1 MVRPRRALLFMPG
14 DDLRKIGKAAG
25 LAVDSVIMD
34 LEDGVAFNRKAEA
47 RQAVAQALTHLD
59 FGRNER
65 LVRINP
71 PSSTFEVD
79 DLDAVLPAHPD
90 GIVIPKVEAAGQIQ
104 YICDIIA
111 RHEQA
116 AGWAPGSIRVL
127 AIVETARGVLNL
139 REIAAADPRLDALM
153 FGAEDLAGDIGAIR
167 TPEGWEVFYAR
178 SAVVTAAAA
187 FGLQAI
193 DTVFITLDNL
203 DGLRRESQQALAMGY
218 AGKMA
223 IHPRQVPVIT
233 AVFTP
238 SDAAVDA
245 AQRLIAAHADHQ
257 AAGAGVFVWEG
268 RMVDMPM
275 IRAAERVLARARVAE

>member
-1 MVRPRRALLFMPG
+1 MIRPRRAVLFMPG
-14 DDLRKIGKAAG
+14 DDLHKIKKAAA

-47 RQAVAQALTHLD
+47 RQTVAHALTQLD
-59 FGRNER
+59 FGASER

-71 PSSTFEVD
+71 PSSAFEID
-79 DLDAVLPAHPD
+79 DLNAVLPAHPD
-90 GIVIPKVEAAGQIQ
+90 GIVIPKVEGADQVQ

-111 RHEQA
+111 HAEQA
-116 AGWAPGSIRVL
+116 AGWELGAIRVL
-127 AIVETARGVLNL
+127 AIIETARGVMNL
-139 REIAAADPRLDALM
+139 RDIADADARMDALM

-187 FGLQAI
+187 YGRQAI
-193 DTVFITLDNL
+193 DSVFVTLDNL
-203 DGLRRESQQALAMGY
+203 EGLRRETQQALALGY

-233 AVFTP
+233 EVFTP
-238 SDAAVDA
+238 SDTAVA
-245 AQRLIAAHADHQ
+245 NARHLIEAHAAHQ
-257 AAGAGVFVWEG
+257 AAGSGVFVWEG

-275 IRAAERVLARARVAE
+275 IRAAERVLARASG